1 MQEKR
6 ELPRKM
12 VWLSFVSLSLTYSIM
27 LIGVFITS
35 SHQGL
40 SCPGWPLCPNGFDF
54 PSSKYFFEHFH
65 RMLVLITSGFIIATA
80 LYSVKKARSVRK
92 TAVIAA
98 LIVLVDSYG
107 NDCSKF
113 RATRRPRCWT
123 SGTGMVL
130 FAMLLLT
137 LFTLIRKERTINL
150 NYNFYSYN
158 ISALTILNVICN
170 KNNLNLSKNMKP
182 D

>member
-12 VWLSFVSLSLTYSIM
+12 VWLSFISLSLTYSIM
-27 LIGVFITS
+27 LIGVYITS

-40 SCPGWPLCPNGFDF
+40 SCPDWPLCPNGFDF

-80 LYSVKKARSVRK
+80 IYSVKKARSVRK

-98 LIVLVDSYG
+98 LIVLVQILMGMIVVNSELHAVLVAG
-107 NDCSKF
+107 HL
-113 RATRRPRCWT
+113 A
-123 SGTGMVL
+123 TGMVL

-137 LFTLIRKERTINL
+137 FIYSYKERRN
-150 NYNFYSYN
+150 
-158 ISALTILNVICN
+158 N
-170 KNNLNLSKNMKP
+170 KFKL
-182 D
+182 